1 MINIFVQKNDPKVV
15 NTESLISGTANAVYV
30 KFNLS
35 EHWDDLLKT
44 AVFTNGLQT
53 ITLLDTHWET
63 GNICAIPSEVLD
75 TAGKVVRVGLRGTQS
90 NNTVLATPM
99 FSIGKVLPGADPL
112 DDKTTDPALPVWEQ
126 LREDM
131 NKRSYSCSTWLEK
144 FRKSDL
150 VGTTIRV
157 HFSNPENIPDG
168 AVLYLYRCIR
178 NRGARTHWVHPVDWR
193 NEPEHGQHRWGYG
206 LLEDDAAYPPV
217 PEWMPQHGFL
227 QTEFF
232 ITEEDR
238 ELGYIDIDLG
248 TYLLPLLKP
257 TDKEHEWKE
266 LGFVGLQGNGQE
278 NCHLLRFRIC
288 KYGQPVDVL
297 GDTLRIGFRG
307 TLNEKLSFV
316 NGKLATGWLYTSIK

>member
-131 NKRSYSCSTWLEK
+131 DKRSYSCSTWLEK

-168 AVLYLYRCIR
+168 AVL
-178 NRGARTHWVHPVDWR
+178 
-193 NEPEHGQHRWGYG
+193 
-206 LLEDDAAYPPV
+206 
-217 PEWMPQHGFL
+217 
-227 QTEFF
+227 
-232 ITEEDR
+232 
-238 ELGYIDIDLG
+238 
-248 TYLLPLLKP
+248 
-257 TDKEHEWKE
+257 
-266 LGFVGLQGNGQE
+266 
-278 NCHLLRFRIC
+278 
-288 KYGQPVDVL
+288 
-297 GDTLRIGFRG
+297 
-307 TLNEKLSFV
+307 
-316 NGKLATGWLYTSIK
+316 